1 MFIFVLNETGIR
13 LAGIAQFGN
22 SSFRGAA
29 LKSRILVP
37 MESTV
42 RPFAATPVRY
52 LPGYH

>member
-1 MFIFVLNETGIR
+1 MFIFMLNKTGLR

-29 LKSRILVP
+29 LKSRILVA

-42 RPFAATPVRY
+42 RPFAATPM
-52 LPGYH
+52 